1 MQQNRAIMAGANV
14 STLRT
19 MRILCVALATA
30 RRLATS
36 NAFGEF
42 AREKSVVLPPEFY
55 FREENLGC
63 VIVFFYME

>member
-19 MRILCVALATA
+19 MILCVALATA

-36 NAFGEF
+36 NAFGGF

-63 VIVFFYME
+63 VFYTE